1 MAETTR
7 TLGTSISPEYVKN
20 WTLEMAI
27 RELLQNLLDTEN
39 EFGCPISVRRKEIFA
54 VLRDN
59 GPGLELKHLALGI
72 SEKGETSIG
81 QFGEGLKL
89 ALLVFAREN
98 RYIEVFSK
106 DYSLVPVIKESEYG
120 TPTLFFNL
128 REGLK
133 HIEGTLIKFRC
144 TENELNAGKRYFPTK
159 FNVKGSKV
167 KWVVKDKISLPA
179 GKVYVNGSLIMEF
192 EEKEA
197 LFSYH
202 LTGAEA
208 KGLSNRDRTVVDQG
222 KLRYAIKE
230 EIIDKTSAKDMMPWL
245 KRIFQVFL
253 TQTEVGIQMLPSLEE
268 NLRPSFNYSDEE
280 KEEVVALWS
289 KVVGKRGVIATRD
302 RKDVL
307 AKRLGY
313 EPIVLHSQTWEWRL
327 TAYGI
332 KTSEDIVKEKP
343 LSEMAD
349 TIPEAELYDEEREN
363 LEMAKKLVTNYYA
376 DPGYIGVVDSLK
388 DFVSSYSS
396 CALGLY
402 HSSDDKIFIVR
413 DVLVSL
419 EQACKVILHE
429 TVHRVTGAGDLS
441 EQFQNAQ
448 DEISGKLLSL
458 LKERRRQENC

>member
-89 ALLVFAREN
+89 ALLVFAREK
-98 RYIEVFSK
+98 RYIELRSR
-106 DYSLVPVIKESEYG
+106 DYSLVPVIQESEYG

-144 TENELNAGKRYFPTK
+144 TENELNAGKRYFPTR

-222 KLRYAIKE
+222 KLKSAIRE
-230 EIIDKTSAKDMMPWL
+230 SIIDRTPAKDIMPWL

-253 TQTEVGIQMLPSLEE
+253 TQTEIGIQMLPSLEKD
-268 NLRPSFNYSDEE
+268 LRPGYHYTDEE
-280 KEEVVALWS
+280 KEEIAALWS
-289 KVVGKRGVIATRD
+289 KVVGKRGVIAMGN
-302 RKDVL
+302 RKDLL

-313 EPIVLHSQTWEWRL
+313 EPIVLYSQTWEWRL
-327 TAYGI
+327 AAYGI
-332 KTSEDIVKEKP
+332 QTSEDIVKEKP

-402 HSSDDKIFIVR
+402 HNSEDKIFIAR

-429 TVHRVTGAGDLS
+429 TIHKVTGAGDLS

-448 DEISGKLLSL
+448 DGISGKLLSL
-458 LKERRRQENC
+458 LTERMGQENC

>member
-39 EFGCPISVRRKEIFA
+39 EFECPISVKYKDVFA
-54 VLRDN
+54 TLSDK

-72 SEKGETSIG
+72 SEKGDTSIG

-89 ALLVFAREN
+89 ALLVFAREK
-98 RYIEVFSK
+98 RYIELRSR
-106 DYSLVPVIKESEYG
+106 DYSLVPVIQESEYG
-120 TPTLFFNL
+120 TPTLFFL
-128 REGLK
+128 FQEGLRY
-133 HIEGTLIKFRC
+133 IQGTTIKFRC
-144 TENELNAGKRYFPTK
+144 TKNELDAGKRYFPTR

-208 KGLSNRDRTVVDQG
+208 KGLSNRDRTVVDQS

-230 EIIDKTSAKDMMPWL
+230 EIIDKTPAKDMMPWL

-253 TQTEVGIQMLPSLEE
+253 TQTEIGIQMLPSLEE

-280 KEEVVALWS
+280 KEEVVALW
-289 KVVGKRGVIATRD
+289 KTVVGKTGVIATRD

-332 KTSEDIVKEKP
+332 QTSEDIVKEKP

-402 HSSDDKIFIVR
+402 HSSEDKIFIVR

-458 LKERRRQENC
+458 LKERRC

>member
-39 EFGCPISVRRKEIFA
+39 EFGCPISVRRREIFA
-54 VLRDN
+54 EIRDN

-89 ALLVFAREN
+89 ALLVFAREK
-98 RYIEVFSK
+98 RYIELRSR
-106 DYSLVPVIKESEYG
+106 DYSLVPVIQESEYG

-128 REGLK
+128 REGLRY
-133 HIEGTLIKFRC
+133 IQGTTIKFRC
-144 TENELNAGKRYFPTK
+144 TKNELNAGKRYFPTR

-208 KGLSNRDRTVVDQG
+208 KNLSNRDRTVVDQN
-222 KLRYAIKE
+222 KLRYAIRE
-230 EIIDKTSAKDMMPWL
+230 EIIDKTPAKDMMPWL
-245 KRIFQVFL
+245 KRIFQVFS
-253 TQTEVGIQMLPSLEE
+253 TQTEVGIQMLPSLEG
-268 NLRPSFNYSDEE
+268 NLRPGYHYTDEE
-280 KEEVVALWS
+280 KEEIVALW
-289 KVVGKRGVIATRD
+289 KTVVGKRGVIATRN
-302 RKDVL
+302 RRDVL
-307 AKRLGY
+307 AKRFGY
-313 EPIVLHSQTWEWRL
+313 EPITLHSMNWEWQL
-327 TAYGI
+327 KDYGI
-332 KTSEDIVKEKP
+332 QSSEDIVKEKP

-402 HSSDDKIFIVR
+402 HNSEDKIFVTR
-413 DVLVSL
+413 DVLVDL
-419 EQACKVILHE
+419 ELACKVILHE
-429 TVHRVTGAGDLS
+429 TIHKVTGAGDLT

-448 DEISGKLLSL
+448 DGISGKLLSL
-458 LKERRRQENC
+458 LTERMGQKNC